1 MPDMILVLEDGTRLA
16 GQGFGAR
23 APVVGEVV
31 FNTGMTGYVEAL
43 TDPSYRGQILVLS
56 YPLAGNYGVPPA
68 RTPGSLDRPFE
79 SDRIQVQGLVV
90 QNYVADYSHHGAA
103 RSLGDWLVAEQVP
116 AISGID
122 TRTLTRKLRE
132 HGTMRGWVFPAEMSL
147 EQARAK
153 AAGVEMQHEVFMFV
167 APTAPTRY
175 PGGQQQ
181 VLLID
186 VGAKDNIV
194 RSLLARGVSVLRAP
208 WHADIETLAHESD
221 GIMIGNGPGDPK
233 DLGPLVATLRALL
246 DTYHKPVFG
255 ICLGH
260 QLLSLAAGADT
271 FKLPY
276 GHRGL
281 NQPVQ
286 DLVTRK
292 CHITSQ
298 NHGYAVRENSLP
310 AGWEPWFVNVNDGT
324 NEGIRAMNRPFFSVQ
339 FHPEAQPGPR
349 DTAYL
354 FDEFI
359 ALVRTMARQ

>member
-1 MPDMILVLEDGTRLA
+1 MILVLEDGSRFA
-16 GQGFGAR
+16 GQGFGAC
-23 APVVGEVV
+23 APVAGEVV

-43 TDPSYRGQILVLS
+43 TDPSYRGQILVLT
-56 YPLAGNYGVPPA
+56 YPLAGNYGVPCSRA
-68 RTPGSLDRPFE
+68 SGSLDRPYE
-79 SDRIQVQGLVV
+79 SDRVQVQGLVV
-90 QNYVADYSHHGAA
+90 QNYVADYSHHAA
-103 RSLGDWLVAEQVP
+103 VRSLGDWLAAEQVP

-132 HGTMRGWVFPAEMSL
+132 HGTMRGWIFPADLSL
-147 EQARAK
+147 ERARAT
-153 AAGVEMQHEVFMFV
+153 AACVEMQHEVFKAV
-167 APTAPTRY
+167 APAAPIRY
-175 PGGQQQ
+175 PGGQHQ

-194 RSLLARGVSVLRAP
+194 RSLLARGVGVLRAP
-208 WHADIETLAHESD
+208 WHGDLQALALECD

-233 DLGPLVATLRALL
+233 DLGSLVATLRALL
-246 DTYHKPVFG
+246 DSYHKPVFG

-260 QLLSLAAGADT
+260 QLLGLAAGADT

-292 CHITSQ
+292 CYITSQ
-298 NHGYAVRENSLP
+298 NHGYAVKENSLP

-324 NEGIRAMNRPFFSVQ
+324 NEGIRALNRPFFSVQ